1 MRIEEFL
8 QLEQGSM
15 IVMEYEKKFIELS
28 KYFALLVA
36 DEKKK
41 CQLFTRGLRPA
52 ISDIVVSQRIM
63 DYGVLVVSAT
73 LVESSQKA
81 VWGLGDSRRRQFD
94 SGGPSQGSS
103 KRGNFSSGSSGSGG
117 HRVFRARAGSNSGSI
132 QSFSCRTR
140 DRTRSKFRFGIR
152 TKPCACL
159 TPGELRAFSEGVPML
174 FHDRATV
181 LGLIFMG
188 GAQSGGQTTAHTIGA
203 LSSSETQASTASRES
218 TQQRGRSRATGK
230 VLIDLRA
237 THSFVAHSFAQYASV
252 RPTILRGEL
261 AITLPMGEV
270 FVTNTVY
277 MNSPVLMGEV
287 VLEANLIPLEIVDL
301 NVI

>member
-1 MRIEEFL
+1 
-8 QLEQGSM
+8 
-15 IVMEYEKKFIELS
+15 
-28 KYFALLVA
+28 
-36 DEKKK
+36 
-41 CQLFTRGLRPA
+41 
-52 ISDIVVSQRIM
+52 
-63 DYGVLVVSAT
+63 
-73 LVESSQKA
+73 
-81 VWGLGDSRRRQFD
+81 
-94 SGGPSQGSS
+94 
-103 KRGNFSSGSSGSGG
+103 
-117 HRVFRARAGSNSGSI
+117 
-132 QSFSCRTR
+132 
-140 DRTRSKFRFGIR
+140 
-152 TKPCACL
+152 
-159 TPGELRAFSEGVPML
+159 
-174 FHDRATV
+174 
-181 LGLIFMG
+181 MG

-230 VLIDLRA
+230 VYTMTQREAQAMPYVIMGMLPVFEIPAQVLIDLRA